1 MLKIAKE
8 SKLKPDEAIQ
18 RAVAF
23 FGPKGYGLEV
33 KDDGNCCATFEGG
46 GGSVH
51 VSASESKKGST
62 VELESVEW
70 DYQTKQFLSSIK

>member
-1 MLKIAKE
+1 MLKVGKE
-8 SKLKPDEAIQ
+8 SKVKPEEAIK

-33 KDDGNCCATFEGG
+33 KDEGNCCVTFEGG

-51 VSASESKKGST
+51 VSATASKKGSS
-62 VELESVEW
+62 VDIESVEW
-70 DYQTKQFLSSIK
+70 DYQTNKFLEKI

>member
-8 SKLKPDEAIQ
+8 SKLKPEEAIK

-33 KDDGNCCATFEGG
+33 KDEGNCCASFEGG
-46 GGSVH
+46 GGSVF
-51 VSASESKKGST
+51 VSASASKKGSS
-62 VELESVEW
+62 VEVESREW
-70 DYQTKQFLSSIK
+70 DYQTK

>member
-8 SKLKPDEAIQ
+8 SKLKPEEAIK

-33 KDDGNCCATFEGG
+33 KDEGNCCATFEGG

-51 VSASESKKGST
+51 VSAAASKKGSS